1 MSRTSKVSVP
11 DSVTAGNHDAIVIR
25 GAREHNLKNIDID
38 IPRDK
43 LVVITGLSGS
53 GKSSLA
59 FDTIYAEGQRRY
71 VESLSAYARQFLD
84 VMERPD
90 VDYIEGLSPAISI
103 EQKTVSHNARSTVGT
118 VTEIYDYLR
127 LLFAR
132 TGVQYCYKCGRRVE
146 KQTTDQI
153 IDGIMKLPEGTK
165 IQILAP
171 VVKGRKGHYRELFEE
186 IVRDGFLRVRLDGVV
201 KEIERGMQADRYK
214 VHNIEI
220 VVDRLLVKKEARGR
234 IADSVEVA
242 LRFGSGVIMVN
253 IDRGAGP
260 ASLETRRVTKGRGVK
275 ATAKRQAKPASD
287 DILFS
292 KHLSCAVCNISYEET
307 APNSF
312 SFNSPYGS
320 CPTCKGLGEIKEF
333 DLDLIIPDVSLSI
346 NEEGLA
352 PLGKPRQ
359 AWVFSQIRAIGKK
372 YGFDFDTPIRKMSKR
387 AREVLLSGGGDEK
400 FEIEYRFASGRS
412 VTYRHRFGGLLDIL
426 KHYYDDTSSNNIR
439 EWVEAYM
446 NAKTCP
452 SCTGGRLKKESL
464 SIRLQDVSTQK
475 QYNIHDVVSLSIADA
490 GRFFR
495 SLRLSERQQ
504 LIAHQILKEIRQR
517 LEFLLNVGL
526 DYLTLDRSARTLSG
540 GEGQRIRLAT
550 QIGSQL
556 VGVLYILD
564 EPSIGL
570 HQRDNIKLI
579 DSLKNLRDLGNT
591 VVVVEHD
598 KEMIESADFVLDLGP
613 GAGEHGGHVVTYG
626 PPGKLALTN
635 TAINVRGNG
644 FDPIS
649 YTAQYLYGKRRI
661 DVPKERRAGNGRA
674 VVLEGASGNNLKNVT
689 LRVPLGKFIA
699 ITGVS
704 GSGKS
709 SLITE
714 TLYRI
719 LSRKLYKSRAVP
731 LPYKKIS
738 GVEQIDKVIE
748 IDQSP
753 IGRTPRSNPATYTGL
768 FGLVRDLFTQLPEA
782 KIRGYKAGRFSF
794 NVAGGRCEGCEGD
807 GVKKIE
813 MNFLPDVYV
822 MCDVCKGK
830 RYNRET
836 LQVLYK
842 GKSIA
847 DVLDMTVAEAVE
859 FFSEIPGL
867 QRKLKTL
874 YDVGL
879 GYIRLGQQAT
889 TLSGGEAQRV
899 KLSTE
904 LSKLGT
910 GSTLYILDEPTTGL
924 HFEDIRMLLDVL
936 KKLVDKGNTVIV
948 IEHNMDVIKTA
959 DWIVDLGPGG
969 GDAGGYIVAEGTPE
983 DVAREKQSATAEF
996 IRRELGV
1003 GALNNAS

>member
-1 MSRTSKVSVP
+1 MKRLSTQQSTSSP
-11 DSVTAGNHDAIVIR
+11 QHPPSNIDTNQDCIVIR
-25 GAREHNLKNIDID
+25 GAREHNLKNIDVD
-38 IPRDK
+38 IPRNS

-103 EQKTVSHNARSTVGT
+103 EQKTVSHNPRSTVGT

-132 TGVQYCYKCGRRVE
+132 VGTQYCYKCGRKVQ

-153 IDGIMKLPEGTK
+153 IDSIMRFPQGTR
-165 IQILAP
+165 INILAP

-186 IVRDGFLRVRLDGVV
+186 IVRDGFIRVRVDGSVR
-201 KEIERGMQADRYK
+201 EIQKGMQLDRYK

-220 VVDRLLVKKEARGR
+220 VVDRIVVKKEARAR
-234 IADSVEVA
+234 VADSVEVA
-242 LRFGSGVIMVN
+242 LKFGSGVLILN
-253 IDRGAGP
+253 QEGAG
-260 ASLETRRVTKGRGVK
+260 
-275 ATAKRQAKPASD
+275 ASD
-287 DILFS
+287 PDSPETKRKGTTRSSRRTPRSSTPQGDLLFS
-292 KHLSCAVCNISYEET
+292 RHLSCGYCSISYEEP

-320 CPTCKGLGEIKEF
+320 CPTCNGLGEIKEL
-333 DLDLIIPDVSLSI
+333 DLDLIIPDEDLSI
-346 NEEGLA
+346 NNEGIA

-359 AWVFSQIRAIGKK
+359 TWAFSQLKAVGKK
-372 YGFDFDTPIRKMSKR
+372 YDFDFDTPVKKFSQR
-387 AREVLLSGGGDEK
+387 AKEVLLHGGGDEK
-400 FEIEYRFASGRS
+400 FEIEYRFASGRT
-412 VTYRHRFGGLLDIL
+412 VIYKHRFGGVLDIL
-426 KHYYDDTSSNNIR
+426 KHYYDDTGSNNIR

-446 NAKTCP
+446 NTHPCP
-452 SCTGGRLKKESL
+452 ACNGGRLRKESL
-464 SIRLQDVSTQK
+464 AIKLQDADTQVV
-475 QYNIHDVVSLSIADA
+475 YNIHDTVNLSITAA
-490 GRFFR
+490 ERFFR
-495 SLRLSERQQ
+495 DLKLTERQM
-504 LIAHQILKEIRQR
+504 LIATQVLKEIRQR
-517 LEFLLNVGL
+517 IEFLLNVGL
-526 DYLTLDRSARTLSG
+526 DYLTLDRPARTLSG

-570 HQRDNIKLI
+570 HQRDNRKLI
-579 DSLKNLRDLGNT
+579 NSLKQLRDLGNT
-591 VVVVEHD
+591 VLVVEHD
-598 KEMIESADFVLDLGP
+598 KEMIESADFVVDLGP
-613 GAGEHGGHVVTYG
+613 EAGEHGGYLVTAG
-626 PPGKLALTN
+626 APHSLDLSSPTRDGREL
-635 TAINVRGNG
+635 
-644 FDPIS
+644 PS
-649 YTAQYLYGKRRI
+649 YTAQYLQGKRTI
-661 DVPKERRAGNGRA
+661 AVPHERRNGKGKGKSI
-674 VVLEGASGNNLKNVT
+674 VLEGASGNNLKSVKLT
-689 LRVPLGKFIA
+689 LPLGKLVA
-699 ITGVS
+699 VTGVS

-709 SLITE
+709 SLISE
-714 TLYRI
+714 TLFRI
-719 LSRKLYKSRAVP
+719 LSRKFYKSKVVP
-731 LPYKKIS
+731 LPYKKIT
-738 GVEQIDKVIE
+738 GVEYIDKVID
-748 IDQSP
+748 IDQTP

-768 FGLVRDLFTQLPEA
+768 YTLIRDLYTQMPEA
-782 KIRGYKAGRFSF
+782 RIRGYKPGRFSF
-794 NVAGGRCEGCEGD
+794 NVPGGRCEACEGD

-822 MCDVCKGK
+822 LCDVCKGK
-830 RYNRET
+830 RYNKET

-847 DVLDMTVAEAVE
+847 DILNMTVEEAAG

-867 QRKLKTL
+867 QRKLQTL
-874 YDVGL
+874 HDVGL

-904 LSKLGT
+904 LSKVGT
-910 GSTLYILDEPTTGL
+910 GDTLYILDEPTTGL

-936 KKLVDKGNTVIV
+936 NRLVEKGNTVLV

-959 DWIVDLGPGG
+959 DWVIDLGPGG
-969 GDAGGYIVAEGTPE
+969 GEKGGAIVAEGTPE
-983 DVAREKQSATAEF
+983 SVAKISESATAEF
-996 IRRELGV
+996 IRAELQPD
-1003 GALNNAS
+1003 